1 MSDSDRLF
9 TAEVLPDPF
18 ARAQLRLLV
27 VLSAVLLVCF
37 AKPLLALLNFA
48 LHSDLFSYVLLIPFI
63 SGYLV
68 WIKRQSLPSLSK
80 PVRGYALVPFVGG
93 LLALLFWLRGVAGT
107 QNSLS
112 LATLSLL
119 LLFVAACCFC
129 LNPEML
135 RALAFPLSLLVFA
148 IPFPVIVVD
157 WIEAFLQYSSA
168 SAADLFFT
176 VTGMMF
182 LRSGLVFQLPGIQL
196 KVAPECSGIHSSLV
210 LFITSLVAGQLF
222 LVKVSNRVLLA
233 AAVIPLGILRNAF
246 RIWTIGELCVH
257 VSPDMIDS
265 PIHRRGGPLFFLA
278 SLVPLFLLLYYQRR
292 SESRS
297 RSVPLK
303 SQ

>member
-80 PVRGYALVPFVGG
+80 PVRGYSLVPFVGG

-119 LLFVAACCFC
+119 LLFV
-129 LNPEML
+129 
-135 RALAFPLSLLVFA
+135 
-148 IPFPVIVVD
+148 
-157 WIEAFLQYSSA
+157 
-168 SAADLFFT
+168 
-176 VTGMMF
+176 
-182 LRSGLVFQLPGIQL
+182 
-196 KVAPECSGIHSSLV
+196 
-210 LFITSLVAGQLF
+210 
-222 LVKVSNRVLLA
+222 
-233 AAVIPLGILRNAF
+233 
-246 RIWTIGELCVH
+246 
-257 VSPDMIDS
+257 
-265 PIHRRGGPLFFLA
+265 
-278 SLVPLFLLLYYQRR
+278 
-292 SESRS
+292 
-297 RSVPLK
+297 
-303 SQ
+303 